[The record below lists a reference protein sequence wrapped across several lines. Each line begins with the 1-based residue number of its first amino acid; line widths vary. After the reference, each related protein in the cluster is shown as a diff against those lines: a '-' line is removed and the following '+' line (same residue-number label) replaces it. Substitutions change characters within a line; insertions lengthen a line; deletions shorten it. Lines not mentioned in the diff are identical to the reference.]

1 MKKLVITLLMMSA
14 SLVLAQEDYGSLIFQ
29 DDFER
34 SESQELKDEPG
45 NEWTTSSDK
54 TAKGNKQVDLREGYL
69 HIYTHAE
76 ANHATSV
83 RHAFA
88 FKDGTIGL
96 KLRFENEKDSIK
108 LNFTDLAEKSVH
120 AGHLFNVSISPTAV
134 SLSDLKTGVM
144 NQELRSARSN
154 KTLSD
159 EQKLEL
165 AKKNKNF
172 VHKLELN
179 KWHQIHAVVKG
190 DKVTC
195 YINGKLIGSFASP
208 GFGHEAKTLIR
219 LLVPGKV
226 DVDEVKIWRK
236 L

>member
-1 MKKLVITLLMMSA
+1 MKKLAFTLMMFVA
-14 SLVLAQEDYGSLIFQ
+14 FFALAQEDFGTLIFH

-34 SESQELKDEPG
+34 SESQEIKDEPG

-54 TAKGNKQVDLREGYL
+54 TAKGHKQVDLREGYL

-88 FKDGTIGL
+88 FKDGAIGL
-96 KLRFENEKDSIK
+96 KIRFENEKDSIK

-120 AGHLFNVSISPTAV
+120 AGHLFNVSISPSNV

-144 NQELRSARSN
+144 NQKLRAARGN
-154 KTLSD
+154 QTLSK
-159 EQKLEL
+159 EQKIEL
-165 AKKNKNF
+165 SKKNKNF
-172 VHKLELN
+172 VHKIELN
-179 KWHQIHAVVKG
+179 QWHQAYAVVKG
-190 DKVTC
+190 DKVSC
-195 YINGKLIGSFASP
+195 YINGQLVGSFSSP
-208 GFGHEAKTLIR
+208 GFAHETKTLIR

-226 DVDEVKIWRK
+226 DVDEVKIWK
-236 L
+236 KH